1 MATQSPP
8 IVSIQRPKD
17 VSISDIEA
25 ELHQIWQSYGA
36 SGEYGDF
43 PAAIR
48 ASTFSL
54 IVYEPEE
61 TQQLLAALGY
71 YTGPIDG
78 ILGPRMVSALK
89 AAQKAYGLPRTGS
102 ADDSTKAKLREE
114 YAQKLAQG
122 GAGSVEGSDS
132 KALLQADRLK
142 YSPDLEGSGIAD
154 AIAASNPCRIIA
166 LCPIAGEDEGVT
178 AQVSASCPVQKH
190 GQSTLVCCEYIT
202 LRGTAVALERN
213 VGMISALMIGELPKF
228 LWWKATPDRD
238 YGLFKR
244 LAELSNNVIID
255 SSSFNDSE
263 KDLLRIQSLIEEGTP
278 IADLNWRRLAAW
290 QELTAA
296 AFDPPE
302 RRAALKELNRLT
314 IDYEKGNQAQAL
326 MFLGWLAS
334 RLKWRPTSF
343 QKEGGDYDLRRI
355 KFTTGDNHTVEAE
368 LAGIPTADVGEV
380 AGDLI
385 SLRLGSTNDEADC
398 CTVLCS
404 ETMGCMR
411 MEAGGGAQSCRIQQV
426 TPLFD
431 QKTEQL
437 LSQQLQR
444 WGREVLFE
452 ESLAVTAE
460 VLKLAN

>member
-8 IVSIQRPKD
+8 IVSIQPPKD
-17 VSISDIEA
+17 ISISDIEA
-25 ELHQIWQSYGA
+25 ELHQIWQSYGG

-43 PAAIR
+43 PSAIR

-78 ILGPRMVSALK
+78 IVGPRMVAALK
-89 AAQKAYGLPRTGS
+89 AAQKAYGLPRSGT
-102 ADDSTKAKLREE
+102 ADDATKAKVLEE
-114 YAQKLAQG
+114 YT
-122 GAGSVEGSDS
+122 E
-132 KALLQADRLK
+132 RLK
-142 YSPDLEGSGIAD
+142 DGAVGSTEEAERLQYSPDLEGSGLAD

-166 LCPIAGEDEGVT
+166 LCPMAGEDEGVT
-178 AQVSASCPVQKH
+178 AQVSASCPVQKQS
-190 GQSTLVCCEYIT
+190 QSTLVCCEYIT
-202 LRGTAVALERN
+202 LRGTAAALERN
-213 VGMISALMIGELPKF
+213 AGMISELMIGELPKF
-228 LWWKATPDRD
+228 LWWKGTPDPD

-244 LAELSNNVIID
+244 LANQSNSIIID
-255 SSSFNDSE
+255 SSSFNQTE
-263 KDLLRIQSLIEEGTP
+263 PELLQMYDLIAQGTA
-278 IADLNWRRLAAW
+278 IADLNWRRLAPW
-290 QELTAA
+290 QELTAE

-302 RRAALKELNRLT
+302 RRAALKDVDQVT
-314 IDYEKGNQAQAL
+314 IDYEQGNQAQAL

-334 RLKWRPTSF
+334 RLKWRPVSY
-343 QKEGGDYDLRRI
+343 QKEGGDYDIRRVR
-355 KFTTGDNHTVEAE
+355 FTSPDQHTIEAE
-368 LAGIPTADVGEV
+368 LAGIPVTDVGEI

-385 SLRLGSTNDEADC
+385 SLRLGSTNTEADC

-404 ETMGCMR
+404 ETTGCMR
-411 MEAGGGAQSCRIQQV
+411 MEAGGGAQACRIQQV

-431 QKTEQL
+431 QKTEHL

-444 WGREVLFE
+444 WGREVLYE

-460 VLKLAN
+460 MLKLANG

>member
-8 IVSIQRPKD
+8 LVSLQPPKD
-17 VSISDIEA
+17 VSISDIEG
-25 ELHQIWQSYGA
+25 ELRQIWQSYGTA
-36 SGEYGDF
+36 GEYGDF
-43 PAAIR
+43 PSAIR

-89 AAQKAYGLPRTGS
+89 AAQKAYGLPRTGT
-102 ADDSTKAKLREE
+102 ADEATKAKLREE
-114 YAQKLAQG
+114 YAAKLQQG
-122 GAGSVEGSDS
+122 ATTSGQGTDE
-132 KALLQADRLK
+132 LK
-142 YSPDLEGSGIAD
+142 YSPDLEGSTLAD

-166 LCPIAGEDEGVT
+166 LCPVAGDDEGVT
-178 AQVSASCPVQKH
+178 AQVSASCPVQKQS
-190 GQSTLVCCEYIT
+190 QSTLICCEYIT
-202 LRGTAVALERN
+202 LRGTAAALERN
-213 VGMISALMIGELPKF
+213 AGMISALAIGELPKF
-228 LWWKATPDRD
+228 LWWKGTPEPE

-244 LAELSNNVIID
+244 LADMSNSIIID
-255 SSSFNDSE
+255 SSSFNDE
-263 KDLLRIQSLIEEGTP
+263 PELLKIQTLIEQGIA

-290 QELTAA
+290 QELTAE

-302 RRAALKELNRLT
+302 RRVALQDVDQVT
-314 IDYEKGNQAQAL
+314 IDYEKGNLAQAL

-334 RLKWRPTSF
+334 RLKWRPVSYE
-343 QKEGGDYDLRRI
+343 KEGGEYDIRRVR
-355 KFTTGDNHTVEAE
+355 FTTQDHRPVEAE
-368 LAGIPTADVGEV
+368 LAAIPVADVGEV

-385 SLRLGSTNDEADC
+385 SLRLGSTNQEANC

-404 ETMGCMR
+404 ETAGCMR

-431 QKTEQL
+431 QKTEHL
-437 LSQQLQR
+437 LSQQLRR
-444 WGREVLFE
+444 WGREVLYE

-460 VLKLAN
+460 ILKLAS

>member
-8 IVSIQRPKD
+8 IVSLQTPKD
-17 VSISDIEA
+17 VSIADIEG
-25 ELHQIWQSYGA
+25 ELRQIWQSYGSA
-36 SGEYGDF
+36 GEYGDF
-43 PAAIR
+43 PSAIR

-89 AAQKAYGLPRTGS
+89 AAQKAYGLQRTGS
-102 ADDSTKAKLREE
+102 ADEVTKAKLREE
-114 YAQKLAQG
+114 YTAKLQQG
-122 GAGSVEGSDS
+122 ATTSGQGAE
-132 KALLQADRLK
+132 QLK
-142 YSPDLEGSGIAD
+142 YSPDLEGSTLAD

-166 LCPIAGEDEGVT
+166 LCPVAGDDEGVT

-190 GQSTLVCCEYIT
+190 SQSTLICCEYIT
-202 LRGTAVALERN
+202 LRGTADALERN
-213 VGMISALMIGELPKF
+213 AGMIAALAIGELPQF
-228 LWWKATPDRD
+228 LWWKGTPEPE
-238 YGLFKR
+238 YSLFRR
-244 LAELSNNVIID
+244 LADASNNVIID
-255 SSSFNDSE
+255 SSSFNGE
-263 KDLLRIQSLIEEGTP
+263 TELLKIQTLIEQGTA

-290 QELTAA
+290 QELTAE

-302 RRAALKELNRLT
+302 RRAALKEVDQVT
-314 IDYEKGNQAQAL
+314 IDYEKGNLAQAL

-334 RLKWRPTSF
+334 RLKWHPVSYE
-343 QKEGGDYDLRRI
+343 KEGGEYDIRRVR
-355 KFTTGDNHTVEAE
+355 FTTQDQRPVEVE
-368 LAGIPTADVGEV
+368 LAAIPVADVGEV

-385 SLRLGSTNDEADC
+385 SIRLGSTNQEANC

-404 ETMGCMR
+404 ETAGCMR

-431 QKTEQL
+431 QKTEHL

-444 WGREVLFE
+444 WGREVLYE

-460 VLKLAN
+460 VLKLAS

>member
-8 IVSIQRPKD
+8 IVSIQKPKD

-25 ELHQIWQSYGA
+25 ELHQIWQSYGG

-43 PAAIR
+43 PSAIR

-122 GAGSVEGSDS
+122 GTGNAEGS
-132 KALLQADRLK
+132 DRLK

-166 LCPIAGEDEGVT
+166 LCPMAGEDQGVT

-190 GQSTLVCCEYIT
+190 SQSTLVCCEYIT
-202 LRGTAVALERN
+202 LRGTAAALERN
-213 VGMISALMIGELPKF
+213 AGMISALVIGELPKF
-228 LWWKATPDRD
+228 IWWKATPDCE

-302 RRAALKELNRLT
+302 RRAALKEVDQVT
-314 IDYEKGNQAQAL
+314 IDYEQGNQAQAL

-334 RLKWRPTSF
+334 RLQWRPASY

-355 KFTTGDNHTVEAE
+355 KFTTSDQRTIEAE

-380 AGDLI
+380 PGDLI
-385 SLRLGSTNDEADC
+385 SLRLGSTNEEADC

>member
-8 IVSIQRPKD
+8 IVSLQKPKD

-25 ELHQIWQSYGA
+25 ELRQIWHSYGSA
-36 SGEYGDF
+36 GEYGDF
-43 PAAIR
+43 PSAIR

-78 ILGPRMVSALK
+78 IVGPRMVAALK
-89 AAQKAYGLPRTGS
+89 AAQKAYGLSRTGT
-102 ADDSTKAKLREE
+102 ADETTKAKLREE
-114 YAQKLAQG
+114 YTEKLKN
-122 GAGSVEGSDS
+122 GATASSEGT
-132 KALLQADRLK
+132 QQLK
-142 YSPDLEGSGIAD
+142 YSPDLEGSGLAD

-166 LCPIAGEDEGVT
+166 LCPIAGDDEGVT
-178 AQVSASCPVQKH
+178 AQVSASCPVQKQS
-190 GQSTLVCCEYIT
+190 QSTLVCCEYIT
-202 LRGTAVALERN
+202 LRGTAAALERN
-213 VGMISALMIGELPKF
+213 AGMILALAIGELPKF
-228 LWWKATPDRD
+228 LWWKGTPDPD

-244 LAELSNNVIID
+244 LADLSNSIIID
-255 SSSFNDSE
+255 SSSFNDVDAE
-263 KDLLRIQSLIEEGTP
+263 LLQIQGLIEQGSGL
-278 IADLNWRRLAAW
+278 ADLNWRRLAPW
-290 QELTAA
+290 QELTAE

-302 RRAALKELNRLT
+302 RRAALQEVDRVT
-314 IDYEKGNQAQAL
+314 IDYEKGNSAQAL

-334 RLKWRPTSF
+334 RLNWRPVSY
-343 QKEGGDYDLRRI
+343 QKEGGDYDIARVR
-355 KFTTGDNHTVEAE
+355 FTTQDQRSVEAE
-368 LAGIPTADVGEV
+368 LAAIPVADVGEV
-380 AGDLI
+380 AGDMI
-385 SLRLGSTNDEADC
+385 SLRLGSTNQQADC

-404 ETMGCMR
+404 ETTGCMR
-411 MEAGGGAQSCRIQQV
+411 MEAGGGAQACRIQQV

-444 WGREVLFE
+444 WGREVLYE

-460 VLKLAN
+460 ILKLAN